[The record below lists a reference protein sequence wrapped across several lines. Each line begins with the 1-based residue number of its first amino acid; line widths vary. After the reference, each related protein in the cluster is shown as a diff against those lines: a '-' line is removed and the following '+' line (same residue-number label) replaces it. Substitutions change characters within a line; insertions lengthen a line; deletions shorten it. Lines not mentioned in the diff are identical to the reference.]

1 MSAKKLGIYIHIPF
15 CASKCS
21 YCDFYSLAGC
31 DDLIPDYQDALL
43 KHIRESAPRFSEYYV
58 DTVYFG
64 GGTPSYYGSKYLISL
79 FNTLKR
85 YYKVLIDSEVTLEA
99 NPDSITAGDLRA
111 LRKEGFNRISIG
123 AQSARDSILKF
134 LRRPHTFEQVIDA
147 VRMAKDEGFDNISL
161 DLMYGLPAQTREDW
175 ADTIARAVQLNP
187 QHLSCYGL
195 KIEEGTPL
203 YQYRRS
209 PEIPDEDTQADMYLF
224 TVSTLAEMGY
234 RQYEISNFATRGKE
248 CRHNM
253 KYWTLNEYAGFGASA
268 SSCIGGHRFTFVR
281 DIAGYIKAVHT
292 GDKIVTELE
301 TISDYEMASEYLML
315 GLRTTYGISEEEY
328 LQIYKSSFEPIL
340 HLLQSY
346 VRMGFAKNSNG
357 RWSFTPRGFL
367 LSNSLIGEILDAQ
380 AEHKYHVGMP
390 WRERDYYTT
399 LFD

>member
-1 MSAKKLGIYIHIPF
+1 M
-15 CASKCS
+15 
-21 YCDFYSLAGC
+21 
-31 DDLIPDYQDALL
+31 
-43 KHIRESAPRFSEYYV
+43 

-268 SSCIGGHRFTFVR
+268 SSCIGGHPSP
-281 DIAGYIKAVHT
+281 
-292 GDKIVTELE
+292 L
-301 TISDYEMASEYLML
+301 S
-315 GLRTTYGISEEEY
+315 GIS
-328 LQIYKSSFEPIL
+328 PGIL
-340 HLLQSY
+340 KQSIP
-346 VRMGFAKNSNG
+346 VIK
-357 RWSFTPRGFL
+357 
-367 LSNSLIGEILDAQ
+367 
-380 AEHKYHVGMP
+380 
-390 WRERDYYTT
+390 
-399 LFD
+399 